1 MKRIGVDVGGTFTD
15 AVLFDEDSGVVASAK
30 ASSTH
35 PGAEDSVLTAV
46 RKIESR
52 FPDKRE
58 LRYLVHGT
66 TVATN
71 AVLEQSG
78 PRVALI
84 CTEGFRDTLEI
95 ARLMRTPEQV
105 YDLKAPQPPC
115 LVARR
120 DRFEVSERTG
130 PNGEEVIPLDEAG
143 VRAAAD
149 VIRRRGITSVAVSLL
164 YSYLDGRHEQQVR
177 DILTEEV
184 PGLHVSLSSDVLP
197 EYREY
202 ERSSTTALNAYLAP
216 LVGRYLQDLRAR
228 LDDWSDG
235 ARLWVMQSSGGV
247 ASPERAA
254 MLPVTLLLS
263 GPSGGVVAGRLV
275 SEQVGL
281 GDSVTIDMGGTS
293 FDACLLPNNEPA
305 ITHSRPFMEMPVVAS
320 SVDVMAIG
328 AGGGS
333 IGWVDEGGQF
343 RVGPHSAGAE
353 PGPACYGRGGS
364 EPTVT
369 DANLVLGVLGA
380 AQQLG
385 GEVQLDVDAA
395 HRTCER
401 LGVQLGIS
409 TLEAAWGIRR
419 IVNAAMAGAVRAVSV
434 GRGYD
439 PRDFGMVS
447 FGGAGPMHAL
457 DIADELGIPTVVFPP
472 VPGCHS
478 AVGLVVTDI
487 SRDYVQTLWGKV
499 EQAFEPQVDAVLSA
513 LERDANADL
522 ADEGVEPRGRELMTS
537 MDMRYVGQQ
546 FSVTVALRH
555 RRSSGWLKLMV
566 EDFHEAHHR
575 LYGFRVDDE
584 PVEVVNVRLHATGR
598 LGAVNA
604 SPRAS
609 RPERPAEPEPESTRS
624 VAFGASNDD
633 MVVTPVYRREAFLP
647 GSRIAGPAI
656 IEQDDATAVVPPDKH
671 VRSDEY
677 GNLIVSGGAS

>member
-35 PGAEDSVLTAV
+35 PGAEQSVLTAL
-46 RKIESR
+46 RKIESGVS
-52 FPDKRE
+52 DKHE

-84 CTEGFRDTLEI
+84 CTKGFRDILEI

-115 LVARR
+115 LVERR
-120 DRFEVSERTG
+120 DRLEVSERTG
-130 PNGEEVIPLDEAG
+130 PNGEELNPLDDAD

-149 VIRRRGITSVAVSLL
+149 AIRRRDITSVAVSLL
-164 YSYLDGRHEQQVR
+164 YSYLDGCHEQRVR
-177 DILTEEV
+177 DLLTEEV

-216 LVGRYLQDLRAR
+216 IVGRYLQDLRVR
-228 LDDWSDG
+228 LDDWSEG

-275 SEQVGL
+275 AEQVGL
-281 GDSVTIDMGGTS
+281 THSVTIDMGGTS
-293 FDACLLPNNEPA
+293 FDTCLLPDNNPA
-305 ITHSRPFMEMPVVAS
+305 ITHSRPFMEMPVVAP

-333 IGWVDEGGQF
+333 LGWVDEGGQF
-343 RVGPHSAGAE
+343 RVGPHSAGAQ

-369 DANLVLGVLGA
+369 DANLVLGALGA
-380 AQQLG
+380 TQRLG
-385 GEVQLDVDAA
+385 GEVELDVDAA

-401 LGVQLGIS
+401 LGLQLGMG

-419 IVNAAMAGAVRAVSV
+419 IVNAAMAGTVRAVSV

-487 SRDYVQTLWGKV
+487 SRDYVRTVWGTI
-499 EQAFEPQVDAVLSA
+499 EQAFEPKVGAVLS
-513 LERDANADL
+513 EMEGDANADL
-522 ADEGVEPRGRELMTS
+522 ANEGVEPGARELMTS
-537 MDMRYVGQQ
+537 IDMRYVGQQ
-546 FSVTVALRH
+546 FSVTVTVRH
-555 RRSSGWLKLMV
+555 RRSPGWLKLMV

-604 SPRAS
+604 SPRV
-609 RPERPAEPEPESTRS
+609 ERPGRRAEPKPETTRS
-624 VAFGASNDD
+624 VAFGTTNED
-633 MVVTPVYRREAFLP
+633 MVVTPVYHREEFLP
-647 GSRIAGPAI
+647 GARIAGPAI
-656 IEQDDATAVVPPDKH
+656 IEQDDATAVIPPDKH
-671 VRSDEY
+671 VRCDEY
-677 GNLIVSGGAS
+677 GNLIVSGGGS